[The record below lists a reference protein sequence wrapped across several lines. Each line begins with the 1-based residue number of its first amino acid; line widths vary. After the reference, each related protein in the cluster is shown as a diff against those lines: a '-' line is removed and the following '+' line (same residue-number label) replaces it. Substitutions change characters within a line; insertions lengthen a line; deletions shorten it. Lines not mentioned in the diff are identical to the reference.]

1 MHDINYVKP
10 TNISSGAAVILNSM
24 SHLPKADQ
32 AAALACS
39 FYVVCDVLNYDPR
52 EIVEK
57 AENIILD
64 SDKLYRR
71 EFRALKSYTYH
82 EITY

>member
-1 MHDINYVKP
+1 MHDVNYVKP
-10 TNISSGAAVILNSM
+10 AHISSGAAVILNSM

-39 FYVVCDVLNYDPR
+39 FYVICDVLNVDPR
-52 EIVEK
+52 ELVEK

-64 SDKLYRR
+64 SDRLYRR
-71 EFRALKSYTYH
+71 EFRALKSYAYN